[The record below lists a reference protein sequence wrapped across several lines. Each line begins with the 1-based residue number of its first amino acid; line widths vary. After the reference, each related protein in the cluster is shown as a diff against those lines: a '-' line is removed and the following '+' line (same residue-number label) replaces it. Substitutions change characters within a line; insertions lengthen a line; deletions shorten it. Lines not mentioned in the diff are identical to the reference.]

1 MISFDFNVDVGS
13 MSGDDY
19 DKADKVVYELQ
30 QQVND
35 KEIDSLKST
44 CNFLLKR
51 NQLKDIGM
59 EIKHQLES
67 KLF

>member
-1 MISFDFNVDVGS
+1 

-19 DKADKVVYELQ
+19 DKADKVVDELE

-35 KEIDSLKST
+35 KGIQFLNT
-44 CNFLLKR
+44 ICGFLLKQ

-59 EIKHQLES
+59 E
-67 KLF
+67 

>member
-1 MISFDFNVDVGS
+1 

-35 KEIDSLKST
+35 KEIESLKST
-44 CNFLLKR
+44 CNFLLKQ
-51 NQLKDIGM
+51 NQLKDIGI
-59 EIKHQLES
+59 EIKHQL
-67 KLF
+67 

>member
-1 MISFDFNVDVGS
+1 

-59 EIKHQLES
+59 KIKHQLES